1 MCTEVFQFDVSSSSS
16 SSSIFPA
23 SSIMNSSSIT
33 NATEKNLPPSS
44 ARPGKNKNR
53 RIMHPERIPLRGT
66 TRNNTKQFDKSSE
79 RSNLHN
85 NKPVSSVVVSV
96 LADPRDAGD
105 GEGDERISPKSTS
118 RVFVVVLLDSIKY
131 VTYSCVLPF
140 KTSAPHLV
148 N

>member
-1 MCTEVFQFDVSSSSS
+1 
-16 SSSIFPA
+16 
-23 SSIMNSSSIT
+23 
-33 NATEKNLPPSS
+33 
-44 ARPGKNKNR
+44 
-53 RIMHPERIPLRGT
+53 MHPEPIPLRGT

-105 GEGDERISPKSTS
+105 GEGDERISPKSMS
-118 RVFVVVLLDSIKY
+118 RVFVVVLLDSVKY

>member
-1 MCTEVFQFDVSSSSS
+1 
-16 SSSIFPA
+16 
-23 SSIMNSSSIT
+23 
-33 NATEKNLPPSS
+33 
-44 ARPGKNKNR
+44 
-53 RIMHPERIPLRGT
+53 MHPEPIPLRGT

-105 GEGDERISPKSTS
+105 GEGDES
-118 RVFVVVLLDSIKY
+118 RVFVVVLLDSVKY